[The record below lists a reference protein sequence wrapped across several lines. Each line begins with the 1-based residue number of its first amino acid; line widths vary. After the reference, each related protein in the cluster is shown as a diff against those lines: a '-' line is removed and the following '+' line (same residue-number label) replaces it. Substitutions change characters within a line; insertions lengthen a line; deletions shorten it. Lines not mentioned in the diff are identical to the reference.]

1 MRDHLHR
8 PKTELRGLTLLAA
21 HCNSLDPHAPT
32 ARERVEALLGP
43 ELAHVLIFALARPG
57 ETRLRRAV

>member
-1 MRDHLHR
+1 MGTLSHR
-8 PKTELRGLTLLAA
+8 PDTERRGAALLLA
-21 HCNSLDPHAPT
+21 HCANLDPHTAT

-57 ETRLRRAV
+57 ETLLRRAV